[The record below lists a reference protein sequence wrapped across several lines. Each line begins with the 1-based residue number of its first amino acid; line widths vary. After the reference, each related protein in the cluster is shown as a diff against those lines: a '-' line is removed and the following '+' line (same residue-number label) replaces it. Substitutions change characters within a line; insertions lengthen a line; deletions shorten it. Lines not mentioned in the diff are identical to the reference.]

1 MNLSV
6 KQQAQKKQIEN
17 IISKLEARNM
27 EGYYFDSA
35 RDAVEYVKNLVAPGS
50 SVAFGGSETLKE
62 TGILNLLKSGSYTVY
77 DRADA
82 KTPQESRQMYANHT
96 LSDYFFMS
104 ANAIT
109 YDGILVNIDGT
120 GNRTACLIHGPEY
133 VIVVAGVN
141 KLVDTLDSAI
151 ERVKNIAAPPN
162 AIRLNRNTPCK
173 ELGKCV
179 ECLKEDC
186 MCCNTVITRKSY
198 KKGRIKVLLINDSFG
213 Y

>member
-1 MNLSV
+1 MELTV
-6 KQQAQKKQIEN
+6 KQQSQKVLIQNVIR
-17 IISKLEARNM
+17 KLESRDM

-35 RDAVEYVKNLVAPGS
+35 NSAAEYVKNLVIPGS

-62 TGILNLLKSGSYTVY
+62 TGILNLLKNGSYTVY

-82 KTPQESRQMYANHT
+82 HTPQEARQMYANHT
-96 LSDYFFMS
+96 LSDYYFMS
-104 ANAIT
+104 SNAIT

-120 GNRTACLIHGPEY
+120 GNRTACLIHGPQN

-141 KLVDTLDSAI
+141 KLINTLDAAI
-151 ERVKNIAAPPN
+151 DKVKNIAAPPN
-162 AIRLNRNTPCK
+162 AVRLNRNTPCK
-173 ELGKCV
+173 DFGRCTD
-179 ECLKEDC
+179 CLSDDC
-186 MCCNTVITRKSY
+186 MCCNIVITRKSY

>member
-1 MNLSV
+1 MDLSV
-6 KQQAQKKQIEN
+6 KQQAQKKRIEN
-17 IISKLEARNM
+17 IISKLEARDM

-35 RDAVEYVKNLVAPGS
+35 HDAVEYVKNLVAPGS

-82 KTPQESRQMYANHT
+82 KTPQENRQMYANHT

-104 ANAIT
+104 SNAIT

-120 GNRTACLIHGPEY
+120 GNRAACLIHGPEY